1 MFYDFV
7 RYKARIL
14 RTLSFNVLMFS
25 VDIDMQSQIVVE
37 SVVLNSVPFV
47 VTMSNESEIETI
59 MACLDALHVIVDM
72 DETLEVDIDAVALL
86 AKHIQTNLQEEV
98 EFNVI
103 GRMPGARHI
112 VTSLEELTITIVSMN
127 TPDAVPI
134 VIDSE
139 SELVLDTDMVSLV
152 GQPTI
157 ATIEIGSALTCTM
170 QELSMIMFSVDME
183 NSSTL
188 TALLEYVPE
197 VALRPMTVE
206 IIGQSGLTATF
217 DFTYIADILVIMAN
231 TSSLDA
237 AIDVLLSKR
246 IQTDLVEQ
254 SQFDIVMGLV
264 QEALLQNYDDKALSS
279 LDVKTLQ
286 ALNILQ
292 IQ

>member
-37 SVVLNSVPFV
+37 SVVLNSVPFI
-47 VTMSNESEIETI
+47 VTMSNESEIEII

-103 GRMPGARHI
+103 GRTPGARHI

-134 VIDSE
+134 VIDS
-139 SELVLDTDMVSLV
+139 
-152 GQPTI
+152 
-157 ATIEIGSALTCTM
+157 
-170 QELSMIMFSVDME
+170 VDME

-197 VALRPMTVE
+197 VALRPITVE

>member
-103 GRMPGARHI
+103 GRTPGARHI
-112 VTSLEELTITIVSMN
+112 VTTLEELTAILVDMN
-127 TPDAVPI
+127 TPDSEPI

-139 SELVLDTDMVSLV
+139 SELVLDTEMVALV

-157 ATIEIGSALTCTM
+157 ATIEIGSTLTCTM
-170 QELSMIMFSVDME
+170 SELSMIMMSVDME
-183 NSSTL
+183 STSTL
-188 TALLEYVPE
+188 AALLEYVPE
-197 VALRPMTVE
+197 VALRPITVE

-217 DFTYIADILVIMAN
+217 DFTYILDILVIMAN

-264 QEALLQNYDDKALSS
+264 QEALLQNYDDKALSL